1 MRSSSTSGLAKLPPD
16 RETPHLHRDHGFWIR
31 IGRRYVHPYTPIAP
45 GGEREAAARTV
56 AAAMEGDD
64 EDATDD
70 AYADNSTNSDDEA
83 SKHYNMQCSVQTTRY
98 TTINAPRNGPA
109 TRHSAYPRPSRCF
122 PFWQEVLACY
132 VTNTSPES
140 DAGKIKCQ
148 PVLEDYYECLH
159 HKKEAARTLAL
170 QAAYRKAEANIKRD
184 DAPSAG
190 EIRRLGVLDAPL
202 EEKNLKPSK
211 WFPHREIN

>member
-1 MRSSSTSGLAKLPPD
+1 MASGYGLA
-16 RETPHLHRDHGFWIR
+16 
-31 IGRRYVHPYTPIAP
+31 
-45 GGEREAAARTV
+45 GG
-56 AAAMEGDD
+56 
-64 EDATDD
+64 
-70 AYADNSTNSDDEA
+70 
-83 SKHYNMQCSVQTTRY
+83 
-98 TTINAPRNGPA
+98 
-109 TRHSAYPRPSRCF
+109 PSRCF

-132 VTNTSPES
+132 TTNTNAEDDS
-140 DAGKIKCQ
+140 GKAKCA

-211 WFPHREIN
+211 WFPHKQIN

>member
-1 MRSSSTSGLAKLPPD
+1 MASGYGLA
-16 RETPHLHRDHGFWIR
+16 
-31 IGRRYVHPYTPIAP
+31 
-45 GGEREAAARTV
+45 GG
-56 AAAMEGDD
+56 
-64 EDATDD
+64 
-70 AYADNSTNSDDEA
+70 
-83 SKHYNMQCSVQTTRY
+83 
-98 TTINAPRNGPA
+98 
-109 TRHSAYPRPSRCF
+109 PSRCF

-132 VTNTSPES
+132 TTNTNAEDDS
-140 DAGKIKCQ
+140 GKAKCA

-159 HKKEAARTLAL
+159 HKKETKLPKLTTQYQAARTLAL

-211 WFPHREIN
+211 WFPHKEIN

>member
-1 MRSSSTSGLAKLPPD
+1 MLTAIL
-16 RETPHLHRDHGFWIR
+16 HLSVSELIF
-31 IGRRYVHPYTPIAP
+31 P
-45 GGEREAAARTV
+45 G
-56 AAAMEGDD
+56 
-64 EDATDD
+64 
-70 AYADNSTNSDDEA
+70 
-83 SKHYNMQCSVQTTRY
+83 
-98 TTINAPRNGPA
+98 
-109 TRHSAYPRPSRCF
+109 PSRCF

-140 DAGKIKCQ
+140 DAGKVKCQ

-159 HKKEAARTLAL
+159 HKKEVRSLHPPSLSPSQRDSLTHGQAARTIAL

-202 EEKNLKPSK
+202 EEKNLRASK
-211 WFPHREIN
+211 WFPHKEIN

>member
-1 MRSSSTSGLAKLPPD
+1 MHNEHRDKADAELDLTSVEARCTAKEPHIYTATMSSGYGLA
-16 RETPHLHRDHGFWIR
+16 
-31 IGRRYVHPYTPIAP
+31 
-45 GGEREAAARTV
+45 GG
-56 AAAMEGDD
+56 
-64 EDATDD
+64 
-70 AYADNSTNSDDEA
+70 
-83 SKHYNMQCSVQTTRY
+83 
-98 TTINAPRNGPA
+98 
-109 TRHSAYPRPSRCF
+109 PSRCF

-132 VTNTSPES
+132 VTNTNAEDDS
-140 DAGKIKCQ
+140 GKAKCV

-202 EEKNLKPSK
+202 EEKNLKASK
-211 WFPHREIN
+211 WFPHKEIN

>member
-1 MRSSSTSGLAKLPPD
+1 MCDAHDDGPWRTKFGTMRNRKTNQEILPQIRILHRSPWPYNCSSDARPPAVQHLPPPSCALA
-16 RETPHLHRDHGFWIR
+16 TPPYPHRNPQLNFSELIF
-31 IGRRYVHPYTPIAP
+31 P
-45 GGEREAAARTV
+45 G
-56 AAAMEGDD
+56 
-64 EDATDD
+64 
-70 AYADNSTNSDDEA
+70 
-83 SKHYNMQCSVQTTRY
+83 
-98 TTINAPRNGPA
+98 
-109 TRHSAYPRPSRCF
+109 PSRCF

-159 HKKEAARTLAL
+159 HKKEVRHLYSPAYPPRSERFTNTHGQAARTIAL

-202 EEKNLKPSK
+202 EEKNLKASK
-211 WFPHREIN
+211 WFPHKEIN